1 MEYSNKDVINNSG
14 KETKSDVMEKNY
26 SKPQLHQLTTESE
39 VPMVTEN
46 PTPTRTLQTKFV
58 FILHLICP
66 KTFIFNKITNC

>member
-1 MEYSNKDVINNSG
+1 MEYSNNDVINNSG
-14 KETKSDVMEKNY
+14 KETKSDVMEKND

-58 FILHLICP
+58 FILHLICS
-66 KTFIFNKITNC
+66 KTFIFNRITNC